1 MKKIKI
7 SLFIFIVFFMFVLV
21 YFNNRLLYEKTKNL
35 NTKVSLSNKKI
46 SWGIINSCIEFYME
60 HRDTRNKQNK

>member
-21 YFNNRLLYEKTKNL
+21 YFNNRLLYEKTKNV

-46 SWGIINSCIEFYME
+46 SWGIKRNSKNEQPEFGYE
-60 HRDTRNKQNK
+60 NKNVL